1 MARLGR
7 HRARRRWWVGLL
19 AVGVGVLGVV
29 YVPRWLSSRG
39 DDNSTPLMS
48 TLGGG
53 TGEAQPADTGVALRP
68 IVPPGP
74 PAVEIETV
82 EVLPPRNDAEPPA
95 PPVTA
100 APTTQ
105 PAVVAAVTGSAD
117 ARAAME
123 AGFAARQR
131 DDPVSARV
139 NLNRALHAGLSPLD
153 AQRIREALTQ
163 IADDTIFSRAV
174 RPDDPLVERYTVQS
188 GDTLGKIA
196 KRMLV
201 SEDLLAQVNGVADK
215 NFIREGRTLKVIH
228 GPFHVSISKQ
238 DHLMH
243 VYLQDVYL
251 RTYRVALGTNGT
263 TPTGKWKIVNH
274 QENPGWVDP
283 RTGKRWHPDDPG
295 NPIGEY
301 WIGLEGVEG
310 DAVGAFG
317 YGIHGTIEPD
327 KIGQDVSLGCIRLA
341 PDDIAMVYKLLMPE
355 HSYATVTE

>member
-7 HRARRRWWVGLL
+7 HRARRRWWAGLL
-19 AVGVGVLGVV
+19 ALGVGVLAVA
-29 YVPRWLSSRG
+29 YVPRWFSSR
-39 DDNSTPLMS
+39 DDSTPLMS
-48 TLGGG
+48 TLDDGSGD
-53 TGEAQPADTGVALRP
+53 AQPADTGVALRP

-74 PAVEIETV
+74 PAGEVETV
-82 EVLPPRNDAEPPA
+82 EVLPPRRDNEPPA

-100 APTTQ
+100 PPSSQ
-105 PAVVAAVTGSAD
+105 PAVEPAVSGAAD

-131 DDPVSARV
+131 DDLLAARV
-139 NLNRALHAGLSPLD
+139 SLNRALHAGLSPLD
-153 AQRIREALTQ
+153 AQRVREALAQ
-163 IADDTIFSRAV
+163 IADETIFSRTV
-174 RPDDPLVERYTVQS
+174 KPDDPLVERYTVQP

-196 KRMLV
+196 KRVFV
-201 SEDLLAQVNGVADK
+201 SEDLLAQINGIADK
-215 NFIREGRTLKVIH
+215 NFIRESMTLKVIH

-238 DHLMH
+238 DHVMH
-243 VYLQDVYL
+243 VYLQDVYV
-251 RTYRVALGTNGT
+251 RTYRVALGSNGS
-263 TPTGKWKIVNH
+263 TPTGKWKIINH

-327 KIGQDVSLGCIRLA
+327 KIGQDVSLGCVRLA
-341 PDDIAMVYKLLMPE
+341 PDDIAVVYRLLMPE
-355 HSYATVTE
+355 HSYATVTD